1 MRSQSEIKVKIILR
15 GISED
20 TYGKQMETILKR
32 IQEYIGTDR
41 NKLLQAKAD
50 IKSAKGSKDISVQM
64 SIMAVTISIISLFI
78 AALPDN
84 DFFCNLKMIFAVMAG
99 VFSIIGF
106 IKIIKFMHLMK
117 NYNKI
122 QVALEAYERQL
133 NSRNIKLKHKIIK
146 NFKNRLTFIG
156 K

>member
-64 SIMAVTISIISLFI
+64 SIMAVTISIISL
-78 AALPDN
+78 
-84 DFFCNLKMIFAVMAG
+84 
-99 VFSIIGF
+99 S
-106 IKIIKFMHLMK
+106 
-117 NYNKI
+117 
-122 QVALEAYERQL
+122 
-133 NSRNIKLKHKIIK
+133 
-146 NFKNRLTFIG
+146 
-156 K
+156 